1 MSLQPTG
8 LTRGGDAAWSKPAAR
23 NDSPGATESPR
34 AAGALGAAHAPRRDE
49 RAPDR
54 ASASCAASGTH
65 TAVSSPARCSRA
77 RRAASRRSVLTR
89 SPARCGISEGATTTH
104 CWPVRRQA
112 TLDAVAARAGLI
124 AEPQLHPLVA
134 KLAGQPLQCCR
145 RVRDPAVVSNLAPQ
159 AAFGY
164 RHDDPVLVNIKPDIR
179 DIIPMTRLLCMRLGT
194 GQSGATLATCIL

>member
-1 MSLQPTG
+1 VQPCQTG
-8 LTRGGDAAWSKPAAR
+8 GIPPIGLDPVAR
-23 NDSPGATESPR
+23 PLRDQRRRHHN
-34 AAGALGAAHAPRRDE
+34 AL
-49 RAPDR
+49 
-54 ASASCAASGTH
+54 
-65 TAVSSPARCSRA
+65 
-77 RRAASRRSVLTR
+77 L
-89 SPARCGISEGATTTH
+89 
-104 CWPVRRQA
+104 PVRRQV

-134 KLAGQPLQCCR
+134 KLAGQPLQRCR

-179 DIIPMTRLLCMRLGT
+179 IIPHDPSPVHEA